1 MDEITEEDTAVPPT
15 DESPTFLDEIS
26 AEPAAVSEDAGF
38 EVTTAAPSDTSS
50 TLPESTAVTPNEDPE
65 TSLTTEDFDAL
76 QSFTSLLVGG
86 VIEGSDVLLAR
97 LKKYQAQIQVEGVEN
112 PHALQPET
120 AEDRVRYAAVGFLF
134 DQQAW
139 LRRNLK
145 TAVVILDNAI
155 EVAERAS
162 QPVMQSRIA
171 APIANPI
178 KHRYEK
184 LVEKGQTNLAR
195 WTQIGRVNEPVSR
208 ELARKTYQEI
218 IDEFIEDLADNE
230 ELQDLVAQQSL
241 GMVSEVRDEVRERT
255 VTGDNVLEGVVRR
268 ILKRTPRAE
277 LPIPPPEVQKWAQYT
292 FEDRRE
298 RE

>member
-1 MDEITEEDTAVPPT
+1 MDEITEETAVMPT
-15 DESPTFLDEIS
+15 GVNSTFLDEIS
-26 AEPAAVSEDAGF
+26 AQPAAIPGRNDNIS
-38 EVTTAAPSDTSS
+38 TAEPSAANRSM
-50 TLPESTAVTPNEDPE
+50 LPETTDVALNPDLE
-65 TSLTTEDFDAL
+65 TSLTTEQFDAL
-76 QSFTSLLVGG
+76 RSLTSLLVGG
-86 VIEGSDVLLAR
+86 VIEGSDILLAR
-97 LKKYQAQIQVEGVEN
+97 LKKYEAKIRAEGLDN
-112 PHALQPET
+112 PQALQPET

-145 TAVVILDNAI
+145 TVVVLLDNAI

-162 QPVMQSRIA
+162 QPVVQSRIA
-171 APIANPI
+171 APITNPLM
-178 KHRYEK
+178 HRYEK
-184 LVEKGQTNLAR
+184 LVEKGQSNLAR
-195 WTQIGRVNEPVSR
+195 WTQIGRANEPVSR
-208 ELARKTYQEI
+208 ELARRTYQEI

-241 GMVSEVRDEVRERT
+241 GLASEVRDEIRERT
-255 VTGDNVLEGVVRR
+255 VTGDNVLEGIVRR
-268 ILKRTPRAE
+268 IMRRTPRAE